1 MGEME
6 RRGYS
11 PFREDLRSQPL
22 QHAGRDGL
30 DVFSQPALA
39 QSGRAG
45 PRATARRQRQE
56 YRFLRHLCRR
66 VGDQHCAAGARHR
79 IFLVDGHGGRA
90 ALSLSVVSSILRGL
104 PNLRLVLA
112 RSLLC
117 ALAVG
122 TECRNGAVSYVRAC
136 PRLARQC
143 CAVRRL
149 LGLVH
154 FRAPLSP
161 VHLHFCYA
169 CLYRDIHRSHP
180 GAATAP
186 RRAGLEDGGAASVPG
201 LFFRVT
207 SPRLLS
213 RHHRHRRP
221 HTRLSHCLG
230 PSSVPRG
237 LAAINFDSSALLRPA
252 PAPVHAAKVEHG
264 WRSPRLPGRPWPS
277 SHVAATS
284 APLPAP

>member
-1 MGEME
+1 MRADDDARSRLALPSVLGGSRRSDAHRHESRAARPLHADGRRMGEME

-22 QHAGRDGL
+22 QHVGRDGL

-39 QSGRAG
+39 QSGSAG

-66 VGDQHCAAGARHR
+66 VGDQHCTAGARHR

-122 TECRNGAVSYVRAC
+122 TECRNGAVSHVRAC

-169 CLYRDIHRSHP
+169 CLYRDIRRSHP
-180 GAATAP
+180 GAATAA
-186 RRAGLEDGGAASVPG
+186 R
-201 LFFRVT
+201 
-207 SPRLLS
+207 
-213 RHHRHRRP
+213 
-221 HTRLSHCLG
+221 
-230 PSSVPRG
+230 
-237 LAAINFDSSALLRPA
+237 
-252 PAPVHAAKVEHG
+252 
-264 WRSPRLPGRPWPS
+264 
-277 SHVAATS
+277 
-284 APLPAP
+284 